1 MKRLIVTSA
10 ALACFG
16 TAMAAQT
23 PSGSQGTGTSAA
35 QTSPAAD
42 KGTTTLTGCVYREK
56 DVPSRAPNVAERAGV
71 LEDYILADVKPSAS
85 ASAGSAT
92 GTPGATGTAGTT
104 AAKAGAMYKLE
115 KIADEKL
122 RAAVGKRVEVTG
134 RVDAEASDAKSATGA
149 SATTGTDRAV
159 GRDRVNLPEFEVV
172 SMREVSGSC
181 PATPSAVQ
189 P

>member
-1 MKRLIVTSA
+1 MKRLILTAVVA
-10 ALACFG
+10 ASFG
-16 TAMAAQT
+16 TATAAQT
-23 PSGSQGTGTSAA
+23 PSGSPSAA
-35 QTSPAAD
+35 TPSTQASSAD

-56 DVPSRAPNVAERAGV
+56 DVASRAPNVAERAGV

-85 ASAGSAT
+85 ASAGSTA

-104 AAKAGAMYKLE
+104 AAKAGTMYKLE

-134 RVDAEASDAKSATGA
+134 RIDAEATDAKSATGA
-149 SATTGTDRAV
+149 SAATQTDRAV
-159 GRDRVNLPEFEVV
+159 GRDRVNLPEFEVD
-172 SMREVSGSC
+172 SLREVSGSC